1 MFFNAAIILKKFTT
15 GRETDAFVDFAVFIG
30 FSWLGSG
37 TMTGVSIAMLAS
49 ALFSVYLFF
58 NPIGENNKKDTF

>member
-15 GRETDAFVDFAVFIG
+15 GRETDAMVDFGVFLG
-30 FSWLGSG
+30 FSWLGAG
-37 TMTGVSIAMLAS
+37 TMAGVSIAMLAS

-58 NPIGENNKKDTF
+58 NPIGESNNNDTF